1 MDRRRGP
8 PSVRGPGRQ
17 PVARRLERV
26 QCHHYDAGRCRSCT
40 LLDLAYPAQVTGKQE
55 HCAELL
61 TPLAPDL
68 TWLPTVESAESGFR
82 NKAKMVVTG
91 TTDAPVLGILAEG
104 GGVDLTDCPL
114 YPPALQASFPALAAF
129 VTRARLVPYDVRTRR
144 GELKYVLVTLSP
156 DGDLMARFVLRSTES
171 VPRVRK
177 HLPALLD
184 ALPSLR
190 VVSVNL
196 HPEHKAVVEGE
207 TEIVL
212 TEAETLRMHVNGI
225 DLHLRPQ
232 SFFQTNTD
240 VAAALYRQ
248 GRAWVDDAAPATVWD
263 LYCGVGGF
271 ALHVAGPGR
280 DVVGVETSAEAV
292 ASARLT
298 ARDAGLDRTTF
309 LAEDATAFALSR
321 QDVPDLVV
329 VNPPRRGIGESLST
343 WLERSGVGHVV
354 YSSCNATTLARDL
367 ALMPSLRPREARVLD
382 MFPQTSHYEVA
393 VLLERA

>member
-1 MDRRRGP
+1 
-8 PSVRGPGRQ
+8 
-17 PVARRLERV
+17 V
-26 QCHHYDAGRCRSCT
+26 QCHHYDAVRCRSCT
-40 LLDLAYPAQVTGKQE
+40 LLEQPYPTQVAGKQR

-61 TPLAPDL
+61 APLAPGL
-68 TWLPTVESAESGFR
+68 RWLPPVESAEAGFR

-91 TTDAPVLGILAEG
+91 TVDAPVLGILAED

-114 YPPALQASFPALAAF
+114 YPAALQEAFGPLADL
-129 VTRARLVPYDVRTRR
+129 VTRARLVPYDVRARR
-144 GELKYVLVTLSP
+144 GELKYVLVTLAP

-171 VPRVRK
+171 VPRIRK
-177 HLPALLD
+177 HLPALLA
-184 ALPSLR
+184 ALPRLR
-190 VVSVNL
+190 VVSANI

-207 TEIVL
+207 TELLL
-212 TEAETLRMHVNGI
+212 TETETLRMTVNDV

-248 GRAWVDDAAPATVWD
+248 GTAWVDDAAPASVWD

-271 ALHVAGPGR
+271 ALHVAGPDR

-298 ARDAGLDRTTF
+298 ARDAALHRTTF
-309 LAEDATAFALSR
+309 LAQDATSFALAQPPDAR
-321 QDVPDLVV
+321 PDLVV
-329 VNPPRRGIGESLST
+329 VNPPRRGIGETLST
-343 WLERSGVGHVV
+343 WLEESGVRHVV
-354 YSSCNATTLARDL
+354 YSSCNATSLARDL

-382 MFPQTSHYEVA
+382 MFPHTAHYEVA
-393 VLLERA
+393 VLLDRT

>member
-68 TWLPTVESAESGFR
+68 TWSPTVESAESGFR

-156 DGDLMARFVLRSTES
+156 DGDLMARFVSRSTES

-177 HLPALLD
+177 HSPALLD
-184 ALPSLR
+184 ALPSSR
-190 VVSVNL
+190 VVSVNS

-212 TEAETLRMHVNGI
+212 TEAETSRMHVNGI
-225 DLHLRPQ
+225 DLHSRPQ

-271 ALHVAGPGR
+271 ASHVAGPGR

-343 WLERSGVGHVV
+343 WSERSGVGHVV
-354 YSSCNATTLARDL
+354 YSSCNATTLARDS

-393 VLLERA
+393 VSLERA

>member
-1 MDRRRGP
+1 
-8 PSVRGPGRQ
+8 
-17 PVARRLERV
+17 V
-26 QCHHYDAGRCRSCT
+26 QCHHFDAWRCRSCT
-40 LLDLAYPAQVTGKQE
+40 LLEQPYPAQLAGKQR
-55 HCAELL
+55 HCADLL
-61 TPLAPDL
+61 APLAPGL
-68 TWLPTVESAESGFR
+68 RWLDPVTSPEAGFR

-91 TTDAPVLGILAEG
+91 TVDDPVLGILDEA

-114 YPPALQASFPALAAF
+114 YPAALQDAFGPLAEI
-129 VTRARLVPYDVRTRR
+129 VTRARLVPYDVRARR

-171 VPRVRK
+171 VPRLRK

-184 ALPSLR
+184 ALPRLR
-190 VVSVNL
+190 VVSANI

-207 TEIVL
+207 TEILL
-212 TEAETLRMHVNGI
+212 TDTETLRMSVNGI

-232 SFFQTNTD
+232 SFFQTNTE

-248 GRAWVDDAAPATVWD
+248 GRDWVDDAGPSSVWD

-271 ALHVAGPGR
+271 ALHVAGAGR
-280 DVVGVETSAEAV
+280 DVVGVETSVEAI

-298 ARDAGLDRTTF
+298 AQDAGLDRTTF
-309 LAEDATAFALSR
+309 HAEDATAFALGSSPGA
-321 QDVPDLVV
+321 QPGLVV
-329 VNPPRRGIGESLST
+329 VNPPRRGVGETLST
-343 WLERSGVGHVV
+343 WLEASDVRHVV
-354 YSSCNATTLARDL
+354 YSSCNATSLARDL

-382 MFPQTSHYEVA
+382 MFPHTAHYEVA

>member
-1 MDRRRGP
+1 
-8 PSVRGPGRQ
+8 
-17 PVARRLERV
+17 
-26 QCHHYDAGRCRSCT
+26 
-40 LLDLAYPAQVTGKQE
+40 
-55 HCAELL
+55 
-61 TPLAPDL
+61 
-68 TWLPTVESAESGFR
+68 
-82 NKAKMVVTG
+82 
-91 TTDAPVLGILAEG
+91 GILAEG

>member
-1 MDRRRGP
+1 MPRDARERSHDVIVRRRG
-8 PSVRGPGRQ
+8 
-17 PVARRLERV
+17 ARRLERV

-55 HCAELL
+55 HCAALL
-61 TPLAPDL
+61 GPLAPDL

-114 YPPALQASFPALAAF
+114 YPPALQASFGAFADF
-129 VTRARLVPYDVRTRR
+129 VTRARLVPYDVRARR

-171 VPRVRK
+171 LPRIRK
-177 HLPALLD
+177 HLPTLLD

-196 HPEHKAVVEGE
+196 HPEHKAVVEGD
-207 TEIVL
+207 TEVL
-212 TEAETLRMHVNGI
+212 LTAAETLRMRVNGI

-248 GRAWVDDAAPATVWD
+248 GREWVDDAAPATVWD

-271 ALHVAGPGR
+271 ALHVAGPDR

-309 LAEDATAFALSR
+309 LAQDATAFALAQR
-321 QDVPDLVV
+321 TAPGLVI
-329 VNPPRRGIGESLST
+329 VNPPRRGIGETLST
-343 WLERSGVGHVV
+343 WLEDSGVRHVV
-354 YSSCNATTLARDL
+354 YSSCNASSLARDL
-367 ALMPSLRPREARVLD
+367 ALMPSLRPRAARVLD

-393 VLLERA
+393 VLLERV

>member
-1 MDRRRGP
+1 
-8 PSVRGPGRQ
+8 
-17 PVARRLERV
+17 
-26 QCHHYDAGRCRSCT
+26 
-40 LLDLAYPAQVTGKQE
+40 
-55 HCAELL
+55 
-61 TPLAPDL
+61 
-68 TWLPTVESAESGFR
+68 
-82 NKAKMVVTG
+82 
-91 TTDAPVLGILAEG
+91 
-104 GGVDLTDCPL
+104 CPL